1 MPKKFPEDSTMKNIF
16 AVLFLLSAF
25 FLQAQVSFF
34 AVNLSGEI
42 QNCILRNESENKQPW
57 GVENWQN
64 EETILLDKNLPSGKY
79 FIWTKNNDDWNN
91 TKQIII
97 LENKKIYGLQVLPG
111 NIFKLDEFSFISE
124 KKDTAMF
131 AVINHSQNE
140 LQNIKIA
147 SGFENK
153 SANYFDIEKYENT
166 FFPVKKGKWKVFWEY
181 KAFSDSY
188 FALQTTSESQNK
200 QKIKTV
206 NIEPANI
213 YLLILLPER
222 ADFMQ
227 IGTFTFPYK

>member
-1 MPKKFPEDSTMKNIF
+1 MPKSFSKDLIMKNIF
-16 AVLFLLSAF
+16 TVLFLLSAF

-34 AVNLSGEI
+34 AVNLSGET

-79 FIWTKNNDDWNN
+79 FIWTKNNDNWNN
-91 TKQIII
+91 TKQVIV
-97 LENKKIYGLQVLPG
+97 LEDKKIYGLQVLPG
-111 NIFKLDEFSFISE
+111 NIFKLEEFSFISE
-124 KKDTAMF
+124 KEGTAMF

-140 LQNIKIA
+140 LQNVKFA
-147 SGFENK
+147 SNFENK
-153 SANYFDIEKYENT
+153 SANYFDIENYENT
-166 FFPVKKGKWKVFWEY
+166 FFPVKKGKWKIFWEY
-181 KAFSDSY
+181 KNISDSY
-188 FALQTTSESQNK
+188 FALQTKPDSK
-200 QKIKTV
+200 DKKPLRTV

-227 IGTFTFPYK
+227 LGTFTFPYK